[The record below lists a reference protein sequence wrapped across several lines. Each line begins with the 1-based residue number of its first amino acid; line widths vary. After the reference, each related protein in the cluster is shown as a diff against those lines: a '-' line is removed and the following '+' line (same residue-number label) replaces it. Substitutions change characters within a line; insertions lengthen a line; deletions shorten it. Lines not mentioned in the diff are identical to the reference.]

1 MRIQGREA
9 VLQAYVSRVSGSRAG
24 QAGGPAAIAGQ
35 EDSITLSQPA
45 QEVRKVREF
54 LSGLPEVREDRVA
67 ELRARIARGD
77 YYVSDEELAD
87 RILESGAL
95 DLPVDF
101 LI

>member
-1 MRIQGREA
+1 MRIHGREA
-9 VLQAYVSRVSGSRAG
+9 VLQAYVSRVSGNRAG
-24 QAGGPAAIAGQ
+24 QVGGPTATPGQ
-35 EDSITLSQPA
+35 EDSVTLSQPA
-45 QEVRKVREF
+45 RDVQKVKEF
-54 LSGLPEVREDRVA
+54 LSDLPDVREDRVA

-77 YYVSDEELAD
+77 YHVSDEELAD